1 MAEQA
6 KITSLDALE
15 RFRADLIIFMT
26 TAHRCVDEAGDEV
39 RRTRQWLQG
48 EQRTHWEGQA
58 RLRKRVLDQ
67 AEADLYSARLSGL
80 KDRTIVQEE
89 AVRKAKRAM
98 AEAEDKLRVLKKWN
112 RDFDNN
118 ADPLVKRLEGMRYF
132 LDHDMPKALTYLV
145 QAQKTLEAYA
155 ETPAARVT
163 EGGQP

>member
-132 LDHDMPKALTYLV
+132 LDHDMPKALTFLV

-155 ETPAARVT
+155 EAPSPTNPEV
-163 EGGQP
+163 QS

>member
-1 MAEQA
+1 MSEQA

-15 RFRADLIIFMT
+15 MFRANLIIFMT

-39 RRTRQWLQG
+39 RRTRQWLLG
-48 EQRTHWEGQA
+48 EQRMHWQGEA
-58 RLRKRVLDQ
+58 KRRKRVLDQ

-98 AEAEDKLRVLKKWN
+98 TEAEEKLRALKKWN
-112 RDFDNN
+112 RDFDHS

-132 LDHDMPKALTYLV
+132 LDHDMPKALMYLV
-145 QAQKTLEAYA
+145 QAQRTLEAYA
-155 ETPAARVT
+155 QAPAPPPAA
-163 EGGQP
+163 